1 MNKKE
6 KRENKQYKYTGKQLL
21 DLFENYKIERK
32 KDVMYK
38 KELVKGGQLAG
49 QTVNVE
55 YYKPLSLF
63 SFCKFVKIDRTTL
76 QKWAKRN
83 DVRIPKDLQKASS
96 SIYEEIKDENL
107 SGAMNGLYN
116 PAVASKISG
125 LGNIEETNDEKK
137 EAVVINV
144 NGKKIDLSIS
154 RDK

>member
-21 DLFENYKIERK
+21 ELFENYKIERK

-63 SFCKFVKIDRTTL
+63 SFCKFVKIDRATL

-83 DVRIPKDLQKASS
+83 DVRIPKDLQKAAS

-116 PAVASKISG
+116 PAVASKIAG
-125 LGNIEETNDEKK
+125 LGNIEESNEEKK